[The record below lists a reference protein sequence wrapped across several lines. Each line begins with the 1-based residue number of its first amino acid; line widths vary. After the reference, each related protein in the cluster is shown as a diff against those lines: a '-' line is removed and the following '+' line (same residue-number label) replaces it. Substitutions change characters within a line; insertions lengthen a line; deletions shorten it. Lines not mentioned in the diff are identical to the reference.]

1 MNDIDVINAVDQF
14 YKLKSEYEKTL
25 YNEKIKIINND
36 SLSKEDKQKKYKL
49 FKPKC
54 INCKQEV
61 GTVFSTSS
69 SKLVAN

>member
-49 FKPKC
+49 FKP
-54 INCKQEV
+54 
-61 GTVFSTSS
+61 S
-69 SKLVAN
+69 A